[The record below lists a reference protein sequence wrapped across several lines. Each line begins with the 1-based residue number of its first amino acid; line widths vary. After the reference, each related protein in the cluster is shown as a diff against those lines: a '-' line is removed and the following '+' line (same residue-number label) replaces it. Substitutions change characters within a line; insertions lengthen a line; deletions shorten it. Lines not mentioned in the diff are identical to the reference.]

1 MESKVK
7 GAICSLQEDVKNHIN
22 ILSLTSWNTQLI
34 INLVIMASCI
44 GCFLRKS
51 VVWKMC
57 LLTSSYWDMYFLCES
72 QNPVICLCL
81 CEQISVISLGSMN
94 GFKVHLLPLPFNL
107 RFLSILLSL
116 VPGKHIKV
124 LKSCY
129 SEVQWK
135 EGECKAWKNGGVLKQ
150 IFPSGAGGQLW
161 WLLKYLGSFLFTW
174 ISIEL
179 AL

>member
-124 LKSCY
+124 LKRCTQKSNGRKENVKPGKMEESWSRY
-129 SEVQWK
+129 FHQGLEVSSDDCWSIW
-135 EGECKAWKNGGVLKQ
+135 EA
-150 IFPSGAGGQLW
+150 FF
-161 WLLKYLGSFLFTW
+161 LL
-174 ISIEL
+174 EL
-179 AL
+179 ALS